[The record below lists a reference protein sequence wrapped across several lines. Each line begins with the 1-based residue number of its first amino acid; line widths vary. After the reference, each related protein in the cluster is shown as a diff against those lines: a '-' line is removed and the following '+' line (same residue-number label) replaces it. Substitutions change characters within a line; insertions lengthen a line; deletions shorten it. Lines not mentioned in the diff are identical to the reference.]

1 MASAE
6 IFVKREYWEL
16 VKEQNQAEK
25 QTDSGQDTKRNG
37 KNQENQCVGLMLAGC
52 QVLIK
57 AVLLLPSSAGQG
69 RGNATEGS

>member
-6 IFVKREYWEL
+6 IFVKNEYWEL

-37 KNQENQCVGLMLAGC
+37 EKQESQCGGLMLAGC
-52 QVLIK
+52 QV
-57 AVLLLPSSAGQG
+57 P
-69 RGNATEGS
+69 T

>member
-1 MASAE
+1 MASAK

-37 KNQENQCVGLMLAGC
+37 KKTGKPVRWVDAGWLPGTHQSC
-52 QVLIK
+52 PI
-57 AVLLLPSSAGQG
+57 APLLSWAG
-69 RGNATEGS
+69 